1 MASQLQYITVNAA
14 GFIESM
20 LRIQAP
26 SQQTEVK
33 IKGYISHKKLDTT
46 ASSALSANFIDPL
59 PTLPIC
65 EDVKSKSSTQ
75 LEKKT
80 AIKGFETVLSAS
92 SSMNHNCF
100 SDRSCSFVFP
110 RRKQLQ
116 LSTYLNM
123 FGKFSW
129 TLFCREYQN
138 STTDI
143 NNLIFCVK
151 RL

>member
-65 EDVKSKSSTQ
+65 EHVKSKSSTQ
-75 LEKKT
+75 LEKKSDQRFRNSSVCIFKHESQLLFGPT
-80 AIKGFETVLSAS
+80 DHAVLFFHGTVAMINVLE
-92 SSMNHNCF
+92 HV
-100 SDRSCSFVFP
+100 RQSF
-110 RRKQLQ
+110 L
-116 LSTYLNM
+116 
-123 FGKFSW
+123 
-129 TLFCREYQN
+129 
-138 STTDI
+138 DI
-143 NNLIFCVK
+143 C
-151 RL
+151 